1 MRSVSKYYVISIWNC
16 TTEDQCDQL
25 YQLYQLYQIFQLLI
39 EPHIKV
45 RRLTMPKERK
55 RDTEQIDAI
64 GTNKRK
70 QRNPMKAIRKEVI
83 PKKIKKASEKNSD
96 SDCEITCVENLA
108 LPKQYKDLPRKSN
121 SVLSQSMT
129 SKASSTAA
137 EAGPSTSRVNRTDV
151 NAGPSTSRVN
161 RTDTN
166 AGPANSRT
174 NSTGVYA
181 GPATSYSDDI
191 IIIHSHEEQSADAA
205 PLDLTQ
211 ETNPVAHGTSTQ
223 NEQQDLVTIN
233 NQTERDIE
241 IINKLSLSEINQ
253 RGVCI
258 LKNFMEE
265 KVVKQIWEEVQQME
279 SDGCFRAG
287 VLPPSDYPLVSDP
300 AHQVYTI
307 KKRSPGNTAIYEL
320 ARNLRFVVGWYAWAQ
335 KRDIKLGW
343 SEVGY

>member
-1 MRSVSKYYVISIWNC
+1 
-16 TTEDQCDQL
+16 
-25 YQLYQLYQIFQLLI
+25 
-39 EPHIKV
+39 
-45 RRLTMPKERK
+45 MPKERK

-70 QRNPMKAIRKEVI
+70 QRNPMKAIRKPII
-83 PKKIKKASEKNSD
+83 PKKIKKASEKDSD
-96 SDCEITCVENLA
+96 SDCEITLVENLA
-108 LPKQYKDLPRKSN
+108 LPSQCKDLPRKSN
-121 SVLSQSMT
+121 FDLSQSIT
-129 SKASSTAA
+129 SKVNSTGA
-137 EAGPSTSRVNRTDV
+137 EAGPSTS
-151 NAGPSTSRVN
+151 S
-161 RTDTN
+161 
-166 AGPANSRT
+166 ANSRDA
-174 NSTGVYA
+174 NA

-191 IIIHSHEEQSADAA
+191 IIIDAHEEQNTDAA
-205 PLDLTQ
+205 TIDLTQ
-211 ETNPVAHGTSTQ
+211 ETKPIALGTSTQ